1 VTWVRGKARA
11 IAINTSFRLAPWAD
25 VLYACD
31 DSWWLH
37 YFAEVA
43 THFKGSQ
50 MWTIAA
56 RARDQ
61 FKLNWIYGRSQAGGL
76 SRDDTYINAGLNS
89 GHQAV
94 ALAYYFGAKKI
105 ILLGY
110 DMQRHGGRTH
120 WHPDHP
126 RGKMGNGGRFAEW
139 RKQLDE
145 LHSDLT
151 AEGVE
156 VINCSRKT
164 ALVSYP
170 RASIQEALP

>member
-1 VTWVRGKARA
+1 M
-11 IAINTSFRLAPWAD
+11 APWAD

-37 YFAEVA
+37 YFSEVA
-43 THFKGSQ
+43 TVFKGSQ
-50 MWTIAA
+50 MWTVAN

-61 FKLNWIYGRSQAGGL
+61 FKLNWIYGKSLQGGL
-76 SRDDTYINAGLNS
+76 SMDPDCIHAGLNS

-94 ALAYYFGAKKI
+94 ALAHFFGVKKI
-105 ILLGY
+105 LLLGY

-120 WHPDHP
+120 WHADHP

-139 RKQLDE
+139 RKQLD
-145 LHSDLT
+145 DLRGDFDR
-151 AEGVE
+151 AGIE

-164 ALVSYP
+164 GLVGYP
-170 RASIQEALP
+170 RATIQEALP